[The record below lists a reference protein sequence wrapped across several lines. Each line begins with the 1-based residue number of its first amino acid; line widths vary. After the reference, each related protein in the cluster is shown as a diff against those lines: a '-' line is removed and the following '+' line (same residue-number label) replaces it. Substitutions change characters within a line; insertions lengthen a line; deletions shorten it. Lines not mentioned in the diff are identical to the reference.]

1 MSTKCTLALG
11 EAFHFY
17 REALDDDNV
26 YLQIE
31 STEYEANHGGVTVQV
46 PIHIWETIRHV
57 GGPTLD
63 LVDKSDEDLLAKTQA
78 DVDRRIDDL
87 HKIMRE
93 HPARASLALVAG
105 SLIYGR
111 ADRPREQQIEK
122 GFEYY
127 RRERQRQ
134 RKVKVTI
141 AELREMAPVGHL
153 KTLDSRT
160 QIAQKLSRTGGMAT
174 ESR

>member
-11 EAFHFY
+11 ETFHFY

-31 STEYEANHGGVTVQV
+31 NTEYEANHRGVMVQV

-57 GGPTLD
+57 GRPTLD
-63 LVDKSDEDLLAKTQA
+63 LVDKSDEDLLAKIQA
-78 DVDRRIDDL
+78 DVDQRIDHL

-93 HPARASLALVAG
+93 HPPRASLAVISG
-105 SLIYGR
+105 SLVYGR

-122 GFEYY
+122 GLDYY
-127 RRERQRQ
+127 RHERQ
-134 RKVKVTI
+134 RKVKAAI
-141 AELREMAPVGHL
+141 MELRQMNRRAG
-153 KTLDSRT
+153 
-160 QIAQKLSRTGGMAT
+160 
-174 ESR
+174 